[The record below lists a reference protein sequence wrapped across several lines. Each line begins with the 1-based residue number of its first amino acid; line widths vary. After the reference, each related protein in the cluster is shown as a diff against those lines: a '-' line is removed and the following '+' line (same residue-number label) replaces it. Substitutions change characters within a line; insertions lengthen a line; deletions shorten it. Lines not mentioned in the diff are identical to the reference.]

1 MSLNS
6 NLLDYQLPCRK
17 YKIPRY
23 ICIQETAIPQFVCV
37 YNYDFG
43 LARNY
48 IIIATN
54 IKEIQVLYIMANAN
68 HDLIENLF
76 YNIMMNMQEDMIMFQ
91 ENENNQF
98 GSGSVINQS
107 LYDSNPIKMVI
118 SEEEKN
124 KLSTIKYKDATN
136 KEQNTACFITQDDF
150 QEEDDIIQLPCN
162 HCFTPDSIM
171 HWLTEECAECP
182 VCRHKF
188 ESVEKRV
195 EITPEEEDDEMPELI
210 PMGQPIINNIFEI
223 NDINQVNNFSN
234 IFLNNLFNS
243 LSEES
248 NINLNLFNQYNNDE
262 DAEEDAEEEDNYI
275 NDVD

>member
-1 MSLNS
+1 
-6 NLLDYQLPCRK
+6 
-17 YKIPRY
+17 
-23 ICIQETAIPQFVCV
+23 V

-43 LARNY
+43 LVRNY

-262 DAEEDAEEEDNYI
+262 DAEEDAEEEDEEDNYI

>member
-1 MSLNS
+1 
-6 NLLDYQLPCRK
+6 LLDYQLPCRK

-43 LARNY
+43 LVRNY

>member
-1 MSLNS
+1 
-6 NLLDYQLPCRK
+6 
-17 YKIPRY
+17 
-23 ICIQETAIPQFVCV
+23 V

-43 LARNY
+43 LVRNY

-195 EITPEEEDDEMPELI
+195 EITPPEEDDEMPELI
-210 PMGQPIINNIFEI
+210 PMDQPIINNIFEI
-223 NDINQVNNFSN
+223 NDINQVNSFRN

-262 DAEEDAEEEDNYI
+262 DAEEENEEEDNYI